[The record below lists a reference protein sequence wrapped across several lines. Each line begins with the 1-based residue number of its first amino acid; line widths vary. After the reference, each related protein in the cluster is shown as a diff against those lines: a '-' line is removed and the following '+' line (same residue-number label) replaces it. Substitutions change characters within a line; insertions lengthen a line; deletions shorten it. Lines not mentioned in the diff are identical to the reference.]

1 MNDLVKLEVP
11 AAVACP
17 LSGAFLIEASAG
29 TGKTWTLTG
38 ILLRLLIEKGVRPER
53 MLATTFTRAA
63 AAEMQERLF
72 ERLMAFYDVCH
83 YLKLHAET
91 LYGLWREEQL
101 AHLQNAAHQL
111 KALADPINEQLSLWL
126 LAGSPRLLDKTL
138 YKVRVLIATVDK
150 LFIGTLDSLA
160 QKWLREFSH
169 EIGEGQK
176 KDILTDV
183 SAEVA
188 VIIHDELRA
197 AHISL
202 AKNSPKLYA
211 KVSTGELANVTAA
224 SRCISNA
231 LQFYTAPID
240 ELPLLDD
247 GYFSVLEEQLF
258 GLLGEDWS
266 VFEPYFSA
274 DFRKSVGMNSRLN
287 LVNLLSEMPTILQML
302 KEGGVTAFE
311 DLSDKAYKL
320 FKEFLN
326 KDLADCFNKN
336 RDAEK
341 ALWLSLPLER
351 FVLLAR
357 LSEVYHTAGEAYIRS
372 LMAHIAKVVREKL
385 PQALDK
391 KGKTSFSLTMLSLER
406 ALSGRQGEL
415 LARHIRHLYPVAL
428 IDESQDIN
436 GEQARLLKKIYLSDD
451 AKKTLFSETG
461 RGFLLF
467 VGDPKQAIYR
477 FRGGDV
483 ANYNAMKAS
492 GLDTRFSL
500 SVNRRSQK
508 SLITALNAWFCET
521 DTAFS
526 SLGEGIFYYPIQ
538 AAKDSEHLTW
548 QDTAVLGERSLSFL
562 RLKSDSHADELT
574 AAAQHINHLLKTL
587 YIEDKAT
594 PEGKRLVT
602 PADVA
607 VLVADNSQVLAMQEA
622 LARYDIPSA
631 AANGTGIY
639 QSEACHDIYALLS
652 AVITPSA
659 DRLGRLLTSLFR
671 FDLAM
676 ANAILEDDEQRATLM
691 AYLKNL
697 ATLWQ
702 NDKRSQGVS
711 FILGEAF
718 LKPPFLMTS
727 LWAYL
732 AGFEDGLRYLSDV
745 WQLFELLSE
754 EKGQPSEILA
764 SLSIKMGQDFETKV
778 LPLPATSAVSVMTM
792 HKSKGLEFPIVYVL
806 ELDKN
811 RDYSDKKLFA
821 YTENHQRRLSAVAH
835 QGSDVDFFIKLDK
848 KESLDEKK
856 RVAYVALTRAAE
868 KMFVLLKDRA
878 KASLKNPSLLDVWGF
893 MPDKKT
899 YALPERLVG
908 HADWLEFEGMAETLI
923 TTPYQGDGKEKYR
936 VHYRPWQEIYPVA
949 SFYGQARTSFSALA
963 RRFNAAGILWKKD
976 ESVFEFM
983 PVTDETPESKT
994 IDDETL
1000 KTDDDKVETD
1010 SLSLMDIR
1018 SGFMR
1023 GTVAGTF
1030 LHEIFEQ
1037 VDTTAVKNSPA
1048 LLKKDIEKLAK
1059 KHALLFDE
1067 VTLQALTV
1075 WLYDAMK
1082 TPFLASGVCF
1092 LDLDTSNKHSE
1103 LSFMLSLKN
1112 PLDLERLNVVFGAY
1126 SGKDLPIFET
1136 HSKEILAYL
1145 KGEIDLLYEH
1155 DGRYYVVD
1163 FKSNFITEDTK
1174 GYTQAAMAEVM
1185 NHHNYWLQAAIYQ
1198 VALHRLLKLRIPN
1211 YAGNEKAYLGAC
1223 EYVFLRGV
1231 KEGEKTGRLVWDVP
1245 LALVLALDE
1254 LFG

>member
-1 MNDLVKLEVP
+1 MNNEQITEIP

-83 YLKLHAET
+83 YLKMHAET
-91 LYGLWREEQL
+91 LYGLGRAEQRTQ
-101 AHLQNAAHQL
+101 LQHVAQHL
-111 KALADPINEQLSLWL
+111 KALADPINEHLSLWL

-160 QKWLREFSH
+160 RKWLQEFSH

-197 AHISL
+197 AHIRL
-202 AKNSPKLYA
+202 AKDSPKLYA
-211 KVSTGELANVTAA
+211 KVSTEKLADVTAA
-224 SRCISNA
+224 SYYISNA

-247 GYFSVLEEQLF
+247 GYFSVLEDRLF
-258 GLLGEDWS
+258 GLLGQDWS
-266 VFEPYFSA
+266 MFEPYFSA
-274 DFRKSVGMNSRLN
+274 DFRKAVGMNSRLTVVKQFGC
-287 LVNLLSEMPTILQML
+287 LAVLLEALNA
-302 KEGGVTAFE
+302 KGVAAF
-311 DLSDKAYKL
+311 DTLDATVL
-320 FKEFLN
+320 DFLE
-326 KDLADCFNKN
+326 KVRERGLAECFNKN
-336 RDAEK
+336 KEQAES
-341 ALWLSLPLER
+341 AWLALPLENIMALVQLYQEYKNIGQV
-351 FVLLAR
+351 FLA
-357 LSEVYHTAGEAYIRS
+357 S
-372 LMAHIAKVVREKL
+372 LMTHIAKTVREKL

-451 AKKTLFSETG
+451 AKKTLFSESG

-508 SLITALNAWFCET
+508 SLINALNAWFCEK

-526 SLGEGIFYYPIQ
+526 GLGEGIFYYPIQ
-538 AAKDSEHLTW
+538 AAKDREHLLW

-562 RLKSDSHADELT
+562 RLKSDSLTDELT

-587 YIEDKAT
+587 YIEDKTA
-594 PEGKRLVT
+594 PEGRRLVT
-602 PADVA
+602 PEDVA
-607 VLVADNSQVLAMQEA
+607 VLVSDNDEALAMQDA
-622 LARYDIPSA
+622 LTKYAIPSA

-652 AVITPSA
+652 AVLAPSA

-676 ANAILEDDEQRATLM
+676 ANAILEDDDRRATLM

-702 NDKRSQGVS
+702 NDKKNQGIS
-711 FILGEAF
+711 FVLSEAF
-718 LKPPFLMTS
+718 LQPPFLTTS

-732 AGFEDGLRYLSDV
+732 AGFEDSLRYLSDV
-745 WQLFELLSE
+745 WQLFELLSKE
-754 EKGQPSEILA
+754 QGLPSEILTR
-764 SLSIKMGQDFETKV
+764 LSVNIGQDFETQV

-806 ELDKN
+806 KLDKSRKYN
-811 RDYSDKKLFA
+811 DKKFFP
-821 YTENHQRRLSAVAH
+821 YTENHQRRLSAVAKK
-835 QGSDVDFFIKLDK
+835 GSEADFFIKLDK
-848 KESLDEKK
+848 KENMDEKK

-868 KMFVLLKDRA
+868 KMFIILKDQSKA
-878 KASLKNPSLLDVWGF
+878 KTEPQLMGVWGF

-908 HADWLEFEGMAETLI
+908 HADWLEFEDMAERLI
-923 TTPYQGDGKEKYR
+923 TTPYQGDGKEKYP
-936 VHYRPWQEIYPVA
+936 VHYRPWQEVYPVA

-963 RRFNAAGILWKKD
+963 RRFNAAGVLWQKD
-976 ESVFEFM
+976 ESALEFL
-983 PVTDETPESKT
+983 PAQSALSEPETAH
-994 IDDETL
+994 DETL
-1000 KTDDDKVETD
+1000 KTDDDKAETD

-1023 GTVAGTF
+1023 GTAAGTF

-1037 VDTTAVKNSPA
+1037 VDTAAVKHTPA

-1067 VTLQALTV
+1067 ATAEALTV
-1075 WLYDAMK
+1075 WLYEAMK
-1082 TPFLASGVCF
+1082 TPFLASGVSF
-1092 LDLDTSNKHSE
+1092 LDLDTLNKHSE

-1112 PLDLERLNVVFGAY
+1112 PLDLGRLNAVFGAY

-1136 HSKEILAYL
+1136 YSKEILAYL

-1163 FKSNFITEDTK
+1163 FKSNFITEDIK
-1174 GYTQAAMAEVM
+1174 GYTQTAMTEVM
-1185 NHHNYWLQAAIYQ
+1185 NHHSYWLQAAIYQ
-1198 VALHRLLKLRIPN
+1198 VALHRLLKLRIPD
-1211 YAGNEKAYLGAC
+1211 YTGNEKQYLGAC

-1231 KEGEKTGRLVWDVP
+1231 KEGESTGRLVWDVP
-1245 LALVLALDE
+1245 LALVLELDE